1 MTILDDLKSEAKEL
15 VRLEDNLAKMVGQ
28 HRRSA
33 MNALGDATD
42 REARQELINIL
53 MQTDFK
59 GYFRDRSE
67 FH

>member
-1 MTILDDLKSEAKEL
+1 MTILDDLESEANEL
-15 VRLEDNLAKMVGQ
+15 VRLEDNLAQMIGQ

-42 REARQELINIL
+42 REERQELINIL

-59 GYFRDRSE
+59 GYFRDRQE
-67 FH
+67 YH